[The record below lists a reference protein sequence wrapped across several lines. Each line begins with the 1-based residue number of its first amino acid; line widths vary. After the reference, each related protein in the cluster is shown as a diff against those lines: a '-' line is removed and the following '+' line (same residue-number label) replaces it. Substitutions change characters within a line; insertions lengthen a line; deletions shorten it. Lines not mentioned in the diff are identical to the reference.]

1 MARYSKKERVSEE
14 TKNEA
19 LALAKGTQQPGQSK
33 EQTRL
38 IAQGVQKGID
48 LYKKQQKAK
57 ARELDRRLKKAQSSG
72 EPVQEEAS
80 TEQEQQGG
88 SGGALPWS
96 LLILSWLGFAA
107 YLWLDGRAL
116 I

>member
-19 LALAKGTQQPGQSK
+19 LAIANGTRQASQTK

-38 IAQGVQKGID
+38 IAQGIQKGID

-57 ARELDRRLKKAQSSG
+57 ARELDRRLKKAQAPG
-72 EPVQEEAS
+72 DLVQEDAG
-80 TEQEQQGG
+80 TETEPPRR
-88 SGGALPWS
+88 SGGALPWVL
-96 LLILSWLGFAA
+96 LLISWLGFAV
-107 YLWLDGRAL
+107 YLLRVPA
-116 I
+116 